1 MTSKCLF
8 CRIVQKEIPAEI
20 LFENNHVV
28 AFADIHPQAPAHALL
43 IPKKHFENLMAVP
56 PEDTAVI
63 AEIHRAAQELAKK
76 LGVQESGF
84 RLVVNNG
91 LNAGQ
96 SVNHLHYHLLGG
108 RRLAWPPG

>member
-1 MTSKCLF
+1 
-8 CRIVQKEIPAEI
+8 
-20 LFENNHVV
+20 
-28 AFADIHPQAPAHALL
+28 
-43 IPKKHFENLMAVP
+43 MAVP